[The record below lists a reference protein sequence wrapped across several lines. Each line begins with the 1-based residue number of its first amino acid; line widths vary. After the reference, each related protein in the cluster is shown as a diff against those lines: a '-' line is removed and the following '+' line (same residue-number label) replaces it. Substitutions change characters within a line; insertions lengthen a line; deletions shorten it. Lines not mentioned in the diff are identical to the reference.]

1 MKRILLATL
10 LVLTAIINAHAQD
23 TNTASGTIRDAFLKV
38 ALPGVKM
45 TLMAEDSTVIKESIS
60 AVELKNGSGEVQR
73 TMFYIPVEC
82 GKKYHLRASLE
93 GYDDAWLTFKANMM
107 KGVTFN
113 AGNLELRKSRNINLK
128 EVTVTAT
135 KVKMFYKGDTLVYD
149 ADAFQLPDGS
159 MLDDLVRQLPG
170 VTLNDNGE
178 IFVNGRKIDELILGS
193 RSFFRGNS
201 KVLLENLPY
210 YTVKNLK
217 VYEKQSDRSKALG
230 FDVEPRKYV
239 MDVNLKQEY
248 NKGIISN
255 IEMAGGAPLSS
266 TQKGEATYLG
276 RGFLLGFADP
286 YRFTLLGN
294 LNNVN
299 ESRHIGKENQW
310 TPASAPQLL
319 LTTRSV
325 AGEFSFRSTNQK
337 YEENLNIDYKWSKDE
352 SEVRK
357 RSELFLSGA
366 TPLTL
371 TQSSAMNKASK
382 LSLHNNFKFLKP
394 HFLSIDFDYNRSTHS
409 GNTSLLTEQFNDTLT
424 NRLYD
429 FAMSHGNQW
438 DFHTHWSGSQK
449 INQEKRRYFNY
460 IFDFTR
466 TKEENEPMRR
476 YDFYK
481 PFATSQHNV
490 SDYWKNKT
498 ETFTWLTYGDQNF
511 LNKSLWLRVEEQFTT
526 VNERTH
532 DWLYHPDTLL
542 LPSQQDML
550 VAITDRNNSY
560 DSHLRRQRPTTLFHL
575 SQLKWLT
582 PEQTHFGMPMDYELW
597 SFDLWVTPEHQSLDY
612 QRGSLDTLA
621 THTKMSIHPI
631 LEGDWFPTHDRK
643 HEVKWRIDHALVGS
657 DVHDRITYR
666 DDSHPLVVKLGNP
679 NLKRAEQSTSLKAEY
694 YNNYGAHQRMYHV
707 ATSFKYLHQAIG
719 QAVTYAPTT
728 GVYTY
733 RPENVSGNYIAT
745 AKLDFS
751 QNLDEKRYWSVKT
764 NADANYNHSVDH
776 TMLAG
781 ETMSHLNQVNTLTL
795 HNGTSVQYDHNKLNL
810 RASYDISWRH
820 SEGKMLDFDVLN
832 AFDYQY
838 GVSGRYTIPKLKTTL
853 SVDATMY
860 SRRGYGSSALNTDDF
875 VVNASLSQSLF
886 KGKLIA
892 RIEAFDLL
900 HQLSNTQYAVNA
912 QGRTIT
918 WYRSLPHYAM
928 LHLVYHWNKNP
939 KKK

>member
-1 MKRILLATL
+1 MKQLLFL
-10 LVLTAIINAHAQD
+10 SFFMLTAILSVSAQD
-23 TNTASGTIRDAFLKV
+23 TNTASGSIRDAFLKTP
-38 ALPGVKM
+38 LPDVKL
-45 TLMAEDSTVIKESIS
+45 TLMTEDSTFIKN
-60 AVELKNGSGEVQR
+60 VEVLKAKKASTGEVEF
-73 TMFYIPVEC
+73 TMFSFTVEC
-82 GKKYHLRASLE
+82 GKKYLLRGSLE
-93 GYDDAWLTFKANMM
+93 GYEDAWLSFKSPMVKN
-107 KGVTFN
+107 VPFN
-113 AGNLELRKSRNINLK
+113 AGDLDLRKVRNLK
-128 EVTVTAT
+128 EMTVTAT
-135 KVKMFYKGDTLVYD
+135 KVKMFYKGDTLVYN

-170 VTLNDNGE
+170 VTLKDNGE
-178 IFVNGRKIDELILGS
+178 IFVNGRKVDELLLGA

-230 FDVEPRKYV
+230 FDVDPRKYV

-255 IEMAGGAPLSS
+255 IEMAGG
-266 TQKGEATYLG
+266 TQGRYLG
-276 RGFLLGFADP
+276 RGFILGFADP

-310 TPASAPQLL
+310 TPASAPQSL

-337 YEENLNIDYKWSKDE
+337 YEENLNVDYKWSKDE

-424 NRLYD
+424 NRLHD
-429 FAMSHGNQW
+429 FAMSQGNQW
-438 DFHTHWSGSQK
+438 DFHTHWSGSQT
-449 INQEKRRYFNY
+449 INQIKRRYFNY

-466 TKEENEPMRR
+466 TKEENEQMRR

-481 PFATSQHNV
+481 PFATPQHNV
-490 SDYWKNKT
+490 SDYWRNKT

-532 DWLYHPDTLL
+532 DWLYHPDTLM

-550 VAITDRNNSY
+550 MAITDHSNSY
-560 DSHLRRQRPTTLFHL
+560 DSHYRMQRPGTLFHL
-575 SQLKWLT
+575 GQKKWLT
-582 PEQTHFGMPMDYELW
+582 PEQTHFGMPMDYQLW
-597 SFDLWVTPEHQSLDY
+597 SFELWVAPEHQSLDY

-631 LEGDWFPTHDRK
+631 LEGDWFPTNDRK
-643 HEVKWRIDHALVGS
+643 HQVKWSIGHALVGS
-657 DVHDRITYR
+657 DVQDRITYR
-666 DDSHPLVVKLGNP
+666 DDSQPLVVKLGNP
-679 NLKRAEQSTSLKAEY
+679 NLKRGEQSTSLKAEY

-751 QNLDEKRYWSVKT
+751 QNLDEKRYWELKA

-820 SEGKMLDFDVLN
+820 SEGMMLDFDVLN

-838 GVSGRYTIPKLKTTL
+838 GLSGRYTIPGINMTV
-853 SVDATMY
+853 SADANMY
-860 SRRGYGSSALNTDDF
+860 SRRGYGSSNLNTDDF
-875 VVNASLSQSLF
+875 VLNASLSQPFL

>member
-1 MKRILLATL
+1 MKRILFTAFLI
-10 LVLTAIINAHAQD
+10 LTAIFRVSAQD
-23 TNTASGTIRDAFLKV
+23 TNTASGNIRDVFLRTP
-38 ALPGVKM
+38 LPDVKL
-45 TLMAEDSTVIKESIS
+45 TLMTEDSTFIKD
-60 AVELKNGSGEVQR
+60 VEVLKAKKASTGEVEF
-73 TMFYIPVEC
+73 TMFSFTVEC
-82 GKKYHLRASLE
+82 GKKYLLRGSLE
-93 GYDDAWLTFKANMM
+93 GYDDAWLSFKSPMVKN
-107 KGVTFN
+107 VPFN
-113 AGNLELRKSRNINLK
+113 AGDMELRKVRNLK
-128 EVTVTAT
+128 EVSVTAT
-135 KVKMFYKGDTLVYD
+135 KIKMFWKGDTLVYN

-159 MLDDLVRQLPG
+159 ILDDLVRQLPG
-170 VTLNDNGE
+170 VTLKEGGE
-178 IFVNGRKIDELILGS
+178 IFVNGRKVDELLLGS

-201 KVLLENLPY
+201 KVLLDNLPY

-255 IEMAGGAPLSS
+255 IEMAGG
-266 TQKGEATYLG
+266 TQGRYLG
-276 RGFLLGFADP
+276 RGFILGFADP

-310 TPASAPQLL
+310 TPASAPQSL

-337 YEENLNIDYKWSKDE
+337 YEENLNVDYKWSKDE

-409 GNTSLLTEQFNDTLT
+409 GNSSLLTEQYNDTLT
-424 NRLYD
+424 NRLHD

-438 DFHTHWSGSQK
+438 YFHTHWSGSQK

-466 TKEENEPMRR
+466 TKEVNEQMKR
-476 YDFYK
+476 YDFDK

-490 SDYWKNKT
+490 SDYWQNKT

-511 LNKSLWLRVEEQFTT
+511 LSKSLWLRVEEQFTT

-532 DWLYHPDTLL
+532 DWLYHPDTLM

-550 VAITDRNNSY
+550 MAITDRNNSY

-631 LEGDWFPTHDRK
+631 LEGDWFPTHDCQ
-643 HEVKWRIDHALVGS
+643 HEVKWSIGHALVGS
-657 DVHDRITYR
+657 NVHDRITYR

-679 NLKRAEQSTSLKAEY
+679 NLKYGEQSTSLKAEY

-719 QAVTYAPTT
+719 QAVTYAPAT

-745 AKLDFS
+745 TKLDFS
-751 QNLDEKRYWSVKT
+751 QNLDEKRYWEVKA

-781 ETMSHLNQVNTLTL
+781 ENMSHLNQVNTLTL
-795 HNGTSVQYDHNKLNL
+795 HNGTSVKYDHNKLNL

-820 SEGKMLDFDVLN
+820 SEGKMLDFDMLN
-832 AFDYQY
+832 ALDFQY
-838 GVSGRYTIPKLKTTL
+838 GLSGRYTIPGINMTV
-853 SVDATMY
+853 SADANMF
-860 SRRGYGSSALNTDDF
+860 SRRGYGSSDLNTDDF
-875 VVNASLSQSLF
+875 VLNASLSQPFL

-912 QGRTIT
+912 QGRTVT
-918 WYRSLPHYAM
+918 WYRSLPHYVMA
-928 LHLVYHWNKNP
+928 HLVYHWNKNP

>member
-1 MKRILLATL
+1 MKRILTIAILM
-10 LVLTAIINAHAQD
+10 LTAILSVSAQD
-23 TNTASGTIRDAFLKV
+23 TNTASGSIRDAFLKTP
-38 ALPGVKM
+38 LPDVKL
-45 TLMAEDSTVIKESIS
+45 TLMTEDSTFIKN
-60 AVELKNGSGEVQR
+60 VEVVKATKASTGEIEY
-73 TMFYIPVEC
+73 TMFYTAVEC
-82 GKKYHLRASLE
+82 GKKYLLRGSQE
-93 GYDDAWLTFKANMM
+93 GYDDAWLSFQAPMG
-107 KGVTFN
+107 KGVQFD
-113 AGNLELRKSRNINLK
+113 AGNLELRKARNLK

-135 KVKMFYKGDTLVYD
+135 KVKMFWKGDTLVYN

-170 VTLNDNGE
+170 VTLKDNGE
-178 IFVNGRKIDELILGS
+178 IFVNGRKVDELLLGA

-230 FDVEPRKYV
+230 FDVDPRKYV

-255 IEMAGGAPLSS
+255 IEMAGG
-266 TQKGEATYLG
+266 TQGRYLG

-310 TPASAPQLL
+310 TPASAPQSL

-394 HFLSIDFDYNRSTHS
+394 HFLYIDFDYNRSTHS

-424 NRLYD
+424 NRLHD
-429 FAMSHGNQW
+429 FAMSQGNQW
-438 DFHTHWSGSQK
+438 DFHTNWSGTLK
-449 INQEKRRYFNY
+449 INPKNEQYINY
-460 IFDFTR
+460 YFDFTR
-466 TKEENEPMRR
+466 TKEANKQMKR
-476 YDFYK
+476 YDFDFCKTCKSK
-481 PFATSQHNV
+481 PHATPQHNV
-490 SDYWKNKT
+490 SDFWRSST
-498 ETFTWLTYGDQNF
+498 ETYTWLTYGVDT
-511 LNKSLWLRVEEQFTT
+511 KSKKWIHVDEEFRTK
-526 VNERTH
+526 NERTH
-532 DWLYHPDTLL
+532 DWLYHPDTLM

-550 VAITDRNNSY
+550 MAITDISNSY
-560 DSHLRRQRPTTLFHL
+560 DSHFRMQQSITVFNISQIKYLSGEQSHVGMRYDYIPWRLNLRVG
-575 SQLKWLT
+575 
-582 PEQTHFGMPMDYELW
+582 PER
-597 SFDLWVTPEHQSLDY
+597 QSLDY
-612 QRGSLDTLA
+612 QRGTLDTLA
-621 THTKMSIHPI
+621 TNTSWIFQPS
-631 LEGDWFPTHDRK
+631 LRGELFPTHDRK
-643 HEVKWRIDHALVGS
+643 HEIDYSISHTMTGPS
-657 DVHDRITYR
+657 IHDRITYR
-666 DDSHPLVVKLGNP
+666 DDSQPLVVKLGNP
-679 NLKRAEQSTSLKAEY
+679 NLKGNQTTTLKAEY
-694 YNNYGAHQRMYHV
+694 YNRYGAHQRMYHI
-707 ATSFKYLHQAIG
+707 SSSIQYLHRAIG
-719 QAVTYAPTT
+719 QAVIYAPTT

-733 RPENVSGNYIAT
+733 RPENVSGNYNT
-745 AKLDFS
+745 NVKLDFS
-751 QNLDEKRYWSVKT
+751 QNLDEKRYWSMKT
-764 NADANYNHSVDH
+764 GADANFHHSVDQAL
-776 TMLAG
+776 LAG
-781 ETMSHLNQVNTLTL
+781 ETTSHLNQVNTLTL

-838 GVSGRYTIPKLKTTL
+838 GLSGRYTIPGINMTV
-853 SVDATMY
+853 SADANMY
-860 SRRGYGSSALNTDDF
+860 SRRGYGSSNLNTDDF
-875 VVNASLSQSLF
+875 VLNASLSQPFL

>member
-1 MKRILLATL
+1 MKRILLAIL
-10 LVLTAIINAHAQD
+10 FVLMAIINANAQD
-23 TNTASGTIRDAFLKV
+23 TNTASGTIQDAFLKV

-230 FDVEPRKYV
+230 FDIDPRQYV

-248 NKGIISN
+248 NRGIISN
-255 IEMAGGAPLSS
+255 IEIAGG
-266 TQKGEATYLG
+266 TDKRYLG

-294 LNNVN
+294 INNVN
-299 ESRHIGKENQW
+299 ESRHIGKQNQW
-310 TPASAPQLL
+310 TPASAPKSL

-325 AGEFSFRSTNQK
+325 AGEFSFRSPNEK
-337 YEENLNIDYKWSKDE
+337 YEENLNASYTWSKDE
-352 SEVRK
+352 SEMSK
-357 RSELFLSGA
+357 RSELFLNGA
-366 TPLTL
+366 TPLNL
-371 TQSSAMNKASK
+371 SQSSAMTKASK
-382 LSLHNNFKFLKP
+382 LSLHNNFKIFKP
-394 HFLSIDFDYNRSTHS
+394 FLSVDFDYDRSTHS
-409 GNTSLLTEQFNDTLT
+409 GNSSLLTEQWNDTLT
-424 NRLYD
+424 NSLRNIG
-429 FAMSHGNQW
+429 MSHGSDW
-438 DFHTHWSGSQK
+438 DFHTHWSGTLPVKVGSK
-449 INQEKRRYFNY
+449 SNIYDMSGYFNY
-460 IFDFTR
+460 MFDLHHG
-466 TKEENEPMRR
+466 KNDNEQMKR
-476 YDFYK
+476 YDFDK
-481 PFATSQHNV
+481 PLATPQHNV
-490 SDYWKNKT
+490 NDYRKQYTN
-498 ETFTWLTYGDQNF
+498 TFTWLTLGWY
-511 LNKSLWLRVEEQFTT
+511 NKHNVRYRIEEQFNTIA
-526 VNERTH
+526 ERTH

-542 LPSQQDML
+542 LPSQRDAL
-550 VAITDRNNSY
+550 LAITDHSNSY
-560 DSHLRRQRPTTLFHL
+560 DSHYRKQYGTTLFAVN
-575 SQLKWLT
+575 KVGVLT
-582 PEQTHFGMPMDYELW
+582 PEQALIPMPYDYHIWEAEIC
-597 SFDLWVTPEHQSLDY
+597 VVPYHQSLDY
-612 QRGSLDTLA
+612 QRGVLDTLV
-621 THTKMSIHPI
+621 TKTQVL
-631 LEGDWFPTHDRK
+631 LEASLQYTLFPKKNRK
-643 HEVKWRIDHALVGS
+643 HELNFSIHHHVKPTSLYDL
-657 DVHDRITYR
+657 ITYR
-666 DDSHPLVVKLGNP
+666 DDSQPLVVKLGNP
-679 NLKRAEQSTSLKAEY
+679 DLKDGRITDANANY
-694 YNNYGAHQRMYHV
+694 YARGANQREFHLG
-707 ATSFKYLHQAIG
+707 TSFRYFHRATAQS
-719 QAVTYAPTT
+719 VNYNPSS

-733 RPENVSGNYIAT
+733 RPENVGGNYIAT
-745 AKLDFS
+745 AKVDYS
-751 QNLDEKRYWSVKT
+751 RALDEKRYWTFQT
-764 NADANYNHSVDH
+764 NGDANFHHSVDH
-776 TMLAG
+776 TMLSG
-781 ETMSHLNQVNTLTL
+781 ETESHLNKVNTLTL
-795 HNGTSVQYDHNKLNL
+795 HDNAYVQYNKGKLNL
-810 RASYDISWRH
+810 RATGDIRWRH
-820 SEGKMLDFDVLN
+820 SEGKMRDFTTLN
-832 AFDYQY
+832 AIDYQY
-838 GVSGRYTIPKLKTTL
+838 GLSGRYTIPGINLTV
-853 SVDATMY
+853 SADANMY

-875 VVNASLSQSLF
+875 VVNASLSQPFF

-892 RIEAFDLL
+892 RIEAFDLM
-900 HQLSNTQYAVNA
+900 HQLSSTQYEVNA
-912 QGRTIT
+912 QGRTET
-918 WYRSLPHYAM
+918 WYRSLPHYVM

>member
-23 TNTASGTIRDAFLKV
+23 TNTASGTIRDGFLKV

-45 TLMAEDSTVIKESIS
+45 TLMAEDSTVIKESIN
-60 AVELKNGSGEVQR
+60 AVELKNSSGEVQR

-113 AGNLELRKSRNINLK
+113 AGNLEMRKSRNINLK

-135 KVKMFYKGDTLVYD
+135 KVKMFYKGDTLVYN

-178 IFVNGRKIDELILGS
+178 IFVNGRKVDELILGS

-210 YTVKNLK
+210 YTVKDLK

-230 FDVEPRKYV
+230 FDIDPRQYV

-248 NKGIISN
+248 NRGIISN
-255 IEMAGGAPLSS
+255 IELAGG
-266 TQKGEATYLG
+266 TQERYLG

-294 LNNVN
+294 MNNVN
-299 ESRHIGKENQW
+299 ESRHIGKQNQW
-310 TPASAPQLL
+310 TPASAPKSL

-325 AGEFSFRSTNQK
+325 AGEFSFRSPNEK

-352 SEVRK
+352 SEMRK
-357 RSELFLSGA
+357 RGELFLNGI

-371 TQSSAMNKASK
+371 TQSSSMNKGSK

-394 HFLSIDFDYNRSTHS
+394 YFMNIDLDYNRSTHS
-409 GNTSLLTEQFNDTLT
+409 GNSSLLTEQYNDTLT
-424 NRLYD
+424 NRLHD
-429 FAMSHGNQW
+429 FAMSQGNQW
-438 DFHTHWSGSQK
+438 DFHTNWSGYLK
-449 INQEKRRYFNY
+449 INQQERRYINY
-460 IFDFTR
+460 HFDFTHA
-466 TKEENEPMRR
+466 KEVNEQMKR
-476 YDFYK
+476 YDFAK
-481 PFATSQHNV
+481 PIATPQHNV
-490 SDYWKNKT
+490 TDYWKNKT

-511 LNKSLWLRVEEQFTT
+511 LKKGLWLRVEEQFTT
-526 VNERTH
+526 LNERTH
-532 DWLYHPDTLL
+532 DWLYHPDTLM

-550 VAITDRNNSY
+550 MAITDRNNSY
-560 DSHLRRQRPTTLFHL
+560 DSHYRMQRPVTLFHL
-575 SQLKWLT
+575 SQIKYLSS
-582 PEQTHFGMPMDYELW
+582 EQTHFGMPMDYQPW

-621 THTKMSIHPI
+621 THTRMSINPI
-631 LEGDWFPTHDRK
+631 LEGDWFPTHDYK
-643 HEVKWRIDHALVGS
+643 HEVKWSIVHALRGS
-657 DVHDRITYR
+657 DVQDRITYR

-679 NLKRAEQSTSLKAEY
+679 NLKYKEQSTNLRAEY
-694 YNNYGAHQRMYHV
+694 YNRLGAHQRMFHV
-707 ATSFKYLHQAIG
+707 GASFKYLHQAIG
-719 QAVTYAPTT
+719 QAVTYDPMT
-728 GVYTY
+728 GVHTY
-733 RPENVSGNYIAT
+733 RPENVSGNYT
-745 AKLDFS
+745 ANVKMDLS
-751 QNLDEKRYWSVKT
+751 QDLDEKRYWSLKT
-764 NADANYNHSVDH
+764 NADANFHHSVDQAL
-776 TMLAG
+776 LAG
-781 ETMSHLNQVNTLTL
+781 ETSSHLNQVNTLTL
-795 HNGTSVQYDHNKLNL
+795 HDGASVQYDHNKLNL
-810 RASYDISWRH
+810 RASYDIRWRH
-820 SEGKMLDFDVLN
+820 SVGKMLDFTTLN
-832 AFDYQY
+832 AIDYQY
-838 GVSGRYTIPKLKTTL
+838 GISGRYTIQGINLTV
-853 SVDATMY
+853 SADANMF

-875 VVNASLSQSLF
+875 VVNASLSQPFF

-892 RIEAFDLL
+892 RIEAFDLF
-900 HQLSNTQYAVNA
+900 HQLSSTLYEVNA
-912 QGRTIT
+912 QGRTET
-918 WYRSLPHYAM
+918 WYRSLPHYVMA
-928 LHLVYHWNKNP
+928 HIVYHWNKNP
-939 KKK
+939 KKR